1 MTGNW
6 HTESYVWNSGLFF
19 WAAFGDLCFDWL
31 CCDCAGASEGCHS
44 VKRLPVEAGEGVKQG
59 SEDRQE

>member
-1 MTGNW
+1 M
-6 HTESYVWNSGLFF
+6 WNSGLFF
-19 WAAFGDLCFDWL
+19 WAAFGVLCFDWL